1 LQACSYLASPSR
13 SRPRRLSF
21 QYRMSSAWSFLT
33 TSLRGIKPAISG
45 AKATS
50 SAALRHSAKRSAIA
64 AMLPDGALDVA
75 RQFPI
80 QSCPKVAANRS
91 PFFTTLHY
99 PPQLAGFRLDPFSG
113 HSIKSVAPRGFGH
126 FHKGFVTPSGVPLL
140 SNMCRGRR
148 SIRTAN
154 DEESVPSTLD
164 RCSLI
169 PIVRENEDAAPALGQ
184 VPRSVKQVL
193 HDLADDQLME
203 RWPRLMTARTA
214 AAYCD
219 ERSPYSFRKAV
230 GKLWPHP
237 IKVPGK
243 GARWLKED
251 LDFAIDRLKS
261 GGPRDAADVL

>member
-1 LQACSYLASPSR
+1 
-13 SRPRRLSF
+13 
-21 QYRMSSAWSFLT
+21 
-33 TSLRGIKPAISG
+33 
-45 AKATS
+45 
-50 SAALRHSAKRSAIA
+50 
-64 AMLPDGALDVA
+64 MLPGGALDVA

-113 HSIKSVAPRGFGH
+113 ILLSHLLQEASLIPTRALSPPA
-126 FHKGFVTPSGVPLL
+126 GVPLL

-169 PIVRENEDAAPALGQ
+169 PIVLQNEDAAPARGQ

-214 AAYCD
+214 AVYCD